1 VSFVD
6 KTLTCADCGATFLFS
21 AGEQEFFA
29 TKGFQNE
36 PKRCPDCRRIRR
48 SRMNALSSGP
58 RQMYPVIC
66 AQCGVETE
74 VPFQPTGIKPVYCRA
89 CFDKLRESGLEGQPT
104 AEPAPLE
111 SALASSGASS
121 LVEPTPTD
129 SAPSVSVGDSV

>member
-6 KTLTCADCGATFLFS
+6 RTLTCADCGGTFLFS

-48 SRMNALSSGP
+48 SRMNTLSSGP

-74 VPFQPTGIKPVYCRA
+74 VPFQPTGVKPVYCLA
-89 CFDKLRESGLEGQPT
+89 CFDKLRQSNQPT
-104 AEPAPLE
+104 AEPAPFE
-111 SALASSGASS
+111 PVPVSSSASS
-121 LVEPTPTD
+121 LAESAPTD
-129 SAPSVSVGDSV
+129 SAPQAPVPDPA